1 MLPHKSHFYLSS
13 RLNNQIFQLKKSV
26 KKHSDLKRLTDV
38 LIYLYDQNNKNK
50 LFYLFFELPYD
61 HCIAY
66 KFTPLET

>member
-1 MLPHKSHFYLSS
+1 MSVYH
-13 RLNNQIFQLKKSV
+13 NQNL
-26 KKHSDLKRLTDV
+26 HSDLKRLTDV
-38 LIYLYDQNNKNK
+38 LIYLYDRNNKNK